1 MAKDNGT
8 IEQAEPKKKG
18 RKPQWTDTKVEIM
31 CKAIAAGKS
40 YKDAFTAARV
50 GKTAFYAHLGN
61 DANFAERVK
70 KAEQEYQD
78 WYDSQLVVDCK
89 RSLIELVNG
98 YEWDETTT
106 EHALNKAGKMVEVK
120 KKVVHKKAAP
130 NPTAII
136 FALCN
141 RDPDNW
147 KNRVAQDVNGKI
159 DVEQKG
165 SGVSLANVPDSL
177 LAQVIDAIN
186 GK

>member
-1 MAKDNGT
+1 M
-8 IEQAEPKKKG
+8 EQTEPKKKG

-40 YKDAFTAARV
+40 YKDAYTSARV
-50 GKTAFYAHLGN
+50 GHDSFYRHLR
-61 DANFAERVK
+61 DDSEFSAKVK
-70 KAEQEYQD
+70 RAEQDYQE
-78 WYDSQLVVDCK
+78 WYDSQLVVDSK
-89 RSLIELVNG
+89 RSLLELIRG

-106 EHALNKAGKMVEVK
+106 ESALDKNGKMVEVK
-120 KKVVHKKAAP
+120 KKIVHKKAAP

>member
-40 YKDAFTAARV
+40 YKDAYTAAHV
-50 GKTAFYAHLGN
+50 SHTTFFKHLN
-61 DANFAERVK
+61 EDAEFLALVK
-70 KAEQEYQD
+70 KAEQHYQE
-78 WYDSQLVVDCK
+78 WYDSQIVVDSK
-89 RSLIELVNG
+89 RSLAELIRG

-106 EHALNKAGKMVEVK
+106 ETIPSRDGKTMITK
-120 KKVVHKKAAP
+120 TKVVHKKAAP

>member
-1 MAKDNGT
+1 MCTPERVATICNALANGET
-8 IEQAEPKKKG
+8 QE
-18 RKPQWTDTKVEIM
+18 
-31 CKAIAAGKS
+31 
-40 YKDAFTAARV
+40 
-50 GKTAFYAHLGN
+50 TAFRLGGISKETYYRWLKEN
-61 DANFAERVK
+61 KDFSNAVK
-70 KAEQEYQD
+70 KAQAEFQDWQMNGILEDARKSLKTLICGQEYEEI
-78 WYDSQLVVDCK
+78 K
-89 RSLIELVNG
+89 TE
-98 YEWDETTT
+98 YENDKSG
-106 EHALNKAGKMVEVK
+106 NPRIK
-120 KKVVHKKAAP
+120 KQTRVTKKILP
-130 NPTAII
+130 NPTAVI

>member
-1 MAKDNGT
+1 MYTPERVAKICQAIENGET
-8 IEQAEPKKKG
+8 NA
-18 RKPQWTDTKVEIM
+18 
-31 CKAIAAGKS
+31 
-40 YKDAFTAARV
+40 TAAKIGGIHV
-50 GKTAFYAHLGN
+50 ATFCEWQNTKPE
-61 DANFAERVK
+61 FAEAVK
-70 KAEQEYQD
+70 RAKAAFEDWQMNGILEDARKSLKTLVCGQEYEEI
-78 WYDSQLVVDCK
+78 K
-89 RSLIELVNG
+89 TE
-98 YEWDETTT
+98 YENDKTG
-106 EHALNKAGKMVEVK
+106 NPRIK
-120 KKVVHKKAAP
+120 KQTRVTKKILP
-130 NPTAII
+130 NPTAVI

>member
-1 MAKDNGT
+1 MAKDKGT
-8 IEQAEPKKKG
+8 IEKAEPKKKG
-18 RKPQWTDTKVEIM
+18 RKPQWTEAKEEIM

-50 GKTAFYAHLGN
+50 GKTAFYSHLGN
-61 DANFAERVK
+61 DTNFAERVK
-70 KAEQEYQD
+70 RAEQEYQE

-89 RSLIELVNG
+89 RSLLELVQG

-106 EHALNKAGKMVEVK
+106 ESALVNGKMVETK
-120 KKVVHKKAAP
+120 RKVVHKKAAP

-141 RDPDNW
+141 RAPGEWSN
-147 KNRVAQDVNGKI
+147 KHIQELTGK
-159 DVEQKG
+159 VTTEHAG

>member
-1 MAKDNGT
+1 M
-8 IEQAEPKKKG
+8 
-18 RKPQWTDTKVEIM
+18 
-31 CKAIAAGKS
+31 
-40 YKDAFTAARV
+40 
-50 GKTAFYAHLGN
+50 
-61 DANFAERVK
+61 VK
-70 KAEQEYQD
+70 
-78 WYDSQLVVDCK
+78 
-89 RSLIELVNG
+89 G
-98 YEWDETTT
+98 YEWDEVTI
-106 EHALNKAGKMVEVK
+106 EAGTDMRGKPFEK
-120 KKVVHKKAAP
+120 RKVVHKKAAP
-130 NPTAII
+130 NATAII